1 VNGEPIM
8 DKPMDTPVKDP
19 APPNSHV
26 AFLSGARAALAFLT
40 RIPCGKQPISASA
53 LYWAPAWFP
62 VVGYFLGFV
71 ACLVWAG
78 LARAGF
84 LVASVATVAALALVT
99 GAFHED
105 GLADT
110 ADALG
115 GAFDREKLF
124 AILKDSRIGSF
135 GATALILVLL
145 LRIAALAKL
154 GPLAAGGLVLGQTV
168 SRTLPVWMMAALP
181 YATPGESAR
190 SAQLM
195 GVKMSHAVI
204 ASTFATLAAALL
216 VLGKLLPAQA
226 VLMSL
231 VLAVIVAV
239 VCGWRFHVRAGG
251 ITGDFLGATQQL
263 TDASI
268 LVVLAASL

>member
-1 VNGEPIM
+1 M
-8 DKPMDTPVKDP
+8 MTPVKDP
-19 APPNSHV
+19 APPNSQL

-40 RIPCGKQPISASA
+40 RIPCGKRPLSEVA
-53 LYWAPAWFP
+53 LHWAPAWFP

-71 ACLVWAG
+71 ACLAWVG

-84 LVASVATVAALALVT
+84 MVASVAAVAALALVT

-115 GAFDREKLF
+115 GAFDRAKLF

-154 GPLAAGGLVLGQTV
+154 GPMAVGGLLLGQTI
-168 SRTLPVWMMAALP
+168 SRTTPVWMMAALP
-181 YATPGESAR
+181 YVTPAGSAR
-190 SAQLM
+190 SSQVV
-195 GVKMSHAVI
+195 GGKTIHAVVVAII
-204 ASTFATLAAALL
+204 ASTFAVLAAGLL
-216 VLGKLLPAQA
+216 VLGKLLPVQA
-226 VLMSL
+226 VLVSL

-239 VCGWRFHVRAGG
+239 VCGWRFHARAGG

-263 TDASI
+263 TDAVI
-268 LVVLAASL
+268 LVALAATL

>member
-1 VNGEPIM
+1 MMTP
-8 DKPMDTPVKDP
+8 DKVP
-19 APPNSHV
+19 APPNSSL

-40 RIPCGKQPISASA
+40 RIPCGKQPIRATA

-78 LARAGF
+78 LERAGF
-84 LVASVATVAALALVT
+84 LVASVATVAALALIT

-124 AILKDSRIGSF
+124 IILKDSRIGSF

-154 GPLAAGGLVLGQTV
+154 GPLAVGGLLLGQTL
-168 SRTLPVWMMAALP
+168 SRTTPVWMMAVLP
-181 YATPGESAR
+181 YATPADGAR

-195 GVKMSHAVI
+195 GVRMIHAVI
-204 ASTFATLAAALL
+204 ASTFAALAVGLL
-216 VLGKLLPAQA
+216 VVGKVLPLQA
-226 VLMSL
+226 VLMSV
-231 VLAVIVAV
+231 VLAVLVAV
-239 VCGWRFHVRAGG
+239 VCGWRFHARAGG

-263 TDASI
+263 TDAAV
-268 LVVLAASL
+268 LVLLAATL

>member
-1 VNGEPIM
+1 M
-8 DKPMDTPVKDP
+8 DPSVDTPVKDP
-19 APPNSHV
+19 PPPNAHR

-40 RIPCGKQPISASA
+40 RIPCGKQPIRASA

-78 LARAGF
+78 LERAGF
-84 LVASVATVAALALVT
+84 LVASVATVATLALVT

-135 GATALILVLL
+135 GATALVLVLL

-154 GPLAAGGLVLGQTV
+154 GPMAAGGLLLGQTL
-168 SRTLPVWMMAALP
+168 SRTTPVWMMVALP
-181 YATPGESAR
+181 YATPAAGAR

-195 GVKMSHAVI
+195 GVTVIHAVI
-204 ASTFATLAAALL
+204 ASTFAALAGGLL
-216 VLGKLLPAQA
+216 VLGKLLPAQG
-226 VLMSL
+226 VLLSL
-231 VLAVIVAV
+231 VLAVMVAV
-239 VCGWRFHVRAGG
+239 LCGWRFHARAGG

-263 TDASI
+263 TDAAI
-268 LVVLAASL
+268 LVVLAASV